1 MKAQGAALSDALILK
16 MAKEKAEQLGIKPF
30 SGSGGWLAN
39 FKHRQGI
46 RSHMLHQESDA
57 ANVLTS
63 LASSML
69 PCPSSEEVIYCT
81 CLYVTCPE
89 LCTLQGLSDM
99 QCLACIVLEDRQ
111 HAAYS
116 IALSRAF

>member
-16 MAKEKAEQLGIKPF
+16 MAKEKAQQLDIQPF

-63 LASSML
+63 LAQSMVGD
-69 PCPSSEEVIYCT
+69 STSEEVEKS
-81 CLYVTCPE
+81 L
-89 LCTLQGLSDM
+89 
-99 QCLACIVLEDRQ
+99 
-111 HAAYS
+111 
-116 IALSRAF
+116 